1 MTSTRVPIGLVKLSD
16 VIGKNIKSR
25 DDAKVGQVADAA
37 LDVANGRAA
46 YVVASFGGILGIGD
60 RLFAVPWSSLSIIPG
75 GENVVVQE
83 ERQKLASAP
92 GFDRNRWPAM
102 SDPAWSSEI
111 RSFYGDPTRETT
123 YISELRKADDV
134 IGARVDDA
142 KGDRLGKIEDVV
154 VDSGTGRVIYAVL
167 SFGGIL
173 GIGDRLFA
181 IPLQSISL
189 PRGNG
194 HATIAGIT
202 KDRLRDAPGFD
213 KAAWPNMADPR
224 WGSTVTSYWSGAGT
238 SAATADVES

>member
-1 MTSTRVPIGLVKLSD
+1 MSAARVPMGLVRLTE

-25 DDAKVGQVADAA
+25 DDAKIGEVTDAA
-37 LDVANGRAA
+37 LDVANGRAS

-60 RLFAVPWSSLSIIPG
+60 RLFAVPWSSLSIVPG

-83 ERQKLASAP
+83 ERQKLSSAP

-102 SDPAWSSEI
+102 SDPAWSSEV
-111 RSFYGDPTRETT
+111 RTFYGDPTHETT
-123 YISELRKADDV
+123 YVSELRKADEV
-134 IGARVDDA
+134 IGARVNDA
-142 KGDRLGKIEDVV
+142 KGERLGKIEDIV

-167 SFGGIL
+167 SFGGVM

-194 HATIAGIT
+194 HATIASVT

-213 KAAWPNMADPR
+213 KSAWPNMADPR
-224 WGSTVTSYWSGAGT
+224 WGSTVASYWSSGPPTAAGVT
-238 SAATADVES
+238 EE